1 MPWNG
6 KGACMQ
12 ARGARWKQP
21 NWWHKSVWGEKYPIR
36 DGEATPYL
44 LLNLLIL
51 LTLLRLLTMLQSLW
65 ALDISS
71 PSESRSAYKC
81 QVWLLAELTFSIF
94 WLAKVWKKNPC
105 IYVWIA
111 RWKGSDFEG
120 SPTWPFPDD
129 QLGVHLPPSLSL
141 GPHFLMSLAS
151 RENRK
156 TEQHVNVSRSTNHT
170 ASFWKVSFRLLGI
183 FWNGGQMR
191 ESSKG
196 VPKWTK
202 KKF

>member
-1 MPWNG
+1 ME
-6 KGACMQ
+6 
-12 ARGARWKQP
+12 KQRP
-21 NWWHKSVWGEKYPIR
+21 IYCLICLFCLHCLDCLRCCKVCGHWTYPVRQSQEVLTNVKY
-36 DGEATPYL
+36 D
-44 LLNLLIL
+44 
-51 LTLLRLLTMLQSLW
+51 
-65 ALDISS
+65 
-71 PSESRSAYKC
+71 
-81 QVWLLAELTFSIF
+81 F
-94 WLAKVWKKNPC
+94 WLNWIFLFSGLQRFEKNPC
-105 IYVWIA
+105 IYFWIA

>member
-1 MPWNG
+1 MSSMTSGWIDFFYFLAC
-6 KGACMQ
+6 KG
-12 ARGARWKQP
+12 
-21 NWWHKSVWGEKYPIR
+21 
-36 DGEATPYL
+36 L
-44 LLNLLIL
+44 
-51 LTLLRLLTMLQSLW
+51 
-65 ALDISS
+65 
-71 PSESRSAYKC
+71 
-81 QVWLLAELTFSIF
+81 
-94 WLAKVWKKNPC
+94 KKTPC

-111 RWKGSDFEG
+111 RWKGSYFEG
-120 SPTWPFPDD
+120 SPTWPFPDE
-129 QLGVHLPPSLSL
+129 QLGVHLPPSQSL

-191 ESSKG
+191 EFSKG

-202 KKF
+202 KEILKQLFKCYCKCLRECLMIFAVIRCYALCRYSMRFLMQKEFQVGQEFDF